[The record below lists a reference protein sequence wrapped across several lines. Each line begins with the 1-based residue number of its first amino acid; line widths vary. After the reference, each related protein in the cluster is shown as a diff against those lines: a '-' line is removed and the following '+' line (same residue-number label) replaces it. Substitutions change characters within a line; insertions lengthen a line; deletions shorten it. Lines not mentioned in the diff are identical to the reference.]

1 MSLPLFTH
9 PSGINAATSSVGCL
23 VPEFIRVLARVPAG
37 YTITIS
43 TFHELYKH
51 NAGPYYCYVHSTYI
65 DEEVLLET
73 LTRTNLIYVPTQ
85 FWHCVCRFRDLQWQ
99 AHIQK

>member
-1 MSLPLFTH
+1 MAKNAF
-9 PSGINAATSSVGCL
+9 SGPYNAATSSTGCL

-37 YTITIS
+37 YTITICA
-43 TFHELYKH
+43 FFDLYKY
-51 NAGPYYCYVHSTYI
+51 NAGSYYCYVHSTYI

-73 LTRTNLIYVPTQ
+73 FTRTNLIYVPTQ
-85 FWHCVCRFRDLQWQ
+85 FWHSVFRLEDLQWQ

>member
-9 PSGINAATSSVGCL
+9 PSGISAATSSTGRL

-43 TFHELYKH
+43 AFHELYKY
-51 NAGPYYCYVHSTYI
+51 NAGSYYCYVHSTYI

-85 FWHCVCRFRDLQWQ
+85 FWHRVLRLEDLQ
-99 AHIQK
+99 

>member
-9 PSGINAATSSVGCL
+9 PSGISAATSSIGHL
-23 VPEFIRVLARVPAG
+23 IPESIRVLARVPAG

-51 NAGPYYCYVHSTYI
+51 NTESYYCYVHSTYI
-65 DEEVLLET
+65 DEEVLLDT

-85 FWHCVCRFRDLQWQ
+85 FWHRVSRLEDLQ
-99 AHIQK
+99 